1 MNDIELAEKI
11 IDQKGVCKGIYCNTC
26 PIKTGC
32 DAIIDANPDV
42 SDIHYS
48 FPSPAHVELAES
60 YLLEKKYV
68 DEH

>member
-11 IDQKGVCKGIYCNTC
+11 RDQEGGCRGIQCEKC
-26 PIKTGC
+26 PIRKGC

-60 YLLEKKYV
+60 YLLEKKY
-68 DEH
+68 EA